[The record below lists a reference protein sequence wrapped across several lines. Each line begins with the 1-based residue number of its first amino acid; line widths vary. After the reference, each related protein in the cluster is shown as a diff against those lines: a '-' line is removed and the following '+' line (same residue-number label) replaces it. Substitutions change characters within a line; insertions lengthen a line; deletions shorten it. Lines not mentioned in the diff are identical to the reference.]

1 MSRRRPHSGS
11 STTPT
16 ARSRQSAGHG
26 LVEFALVI
34 PIFFVLLF
42 GLLDAGRFVFMSSV
56 LSQAAREGARLAA
69 VEASWI
75 GSTDP
80 SCGQVGGPVC
90 PATAAA
96 LKTDVVNAA
105 NRMVSPFGTIA
116 AANVY
121 ISCDPAGGSTPTGSW
136 TTGTACTGT
145 VGTTPGTG
153 ATGNLIS
160 VRVVL
165 TFTPFTPGLGQIGS
179 ITTSGS
185 ATMVSN

>member
-1 MSRRRPHSGS
+1 MTASRRIDGKSGRGPS
-11 STTPT
+11 SG
-16 ARSRQSAGHG
+16 QG

-34 PIFFVLLF
+34 PIFLVMVF
-42 GLLDAGRFVFMSSV
+42 GLLDAGRYVYMNSV

-69 VEASWI
+69 VESSWI

-80 SCGQVGGPVC
+80 SCNQVGGPVC
-90 PATAAA
+90 PATAAV
-96 LKTDVVNAA
+96 LKTDVLAAA
-105 NRMVSPFGTIA
+105 NRMVTPFGSVSSG
-116 AANVY
+116 NLY
-121 ISCDPAGGSTPTGSW
+121 ISCDPDLGPTPTGNW
-136 TTGTACTGT
+136 TSGTACTGA

-153 ATGNLIS
+153 ASGNLIS

-165 TFTPFTPGLGQIGS
+165 TFTPFTPVVSQIGT

>member
-1 MSRRRPHSGS
+1 MNGSRCGRGASVRRRRSGRGQ
-11 STTPT
+11 T
-16 ARSRQSAGHG
+16 
-26 LVEFALVI
+26 LVEFAIVL
-34 PIFFVLLF
+34 PIFVVMLF
-42 GLLDAGRFVFMSSV
+42 GLLDAARFVYMNSV
-56 LSQAAREGARLAA
+56 VSQAAREGARLGA

-80 SCGQVGGPVC
+80 SCGSIGGPVC

-96 LKTDVVNAA
+96 LKTDILAAA
-105 NRMVSPFGTIA
+105 NRMVAPFGSISSA
-116 AANVY
+116 DLFL
-121 ISCDPAGGSTPTGSW
+121 SCDPATGTTPTGNW

-145 VGTTPGTG
+145 VGTTAGTG
-153 ATGNLIS
+153 APGNLIS

-165 TFTPFTPGLGQIGS
+165 TFTPFTPGLSQLGT

>member
-1 MSRRRPHSGS
+1 MNGSSYVRGASTRRRRSGRGQ
-11 STTPT
+11 T
-16 ARSRQSAGHG
+16 
-26 LVEFALVI
+26 LVEFALVL
-34 PIFFVLLF
+34 PIFVVMLF
-42 GLLDAGRFVFMSSV
+42 GLLDTARFVYMNSV
-56 LSQAAREGARLAA
+56 VSQAAREGARLGA

-80 SCGQVGGPVC
+80 SCGTTGGPVC

-96 LKTDVVNAA
+96 LQADVLAAA
-105 NRMVSPFGTIA
+105 NRMVAPFASISS
-116 AANVY
+116 ANLY
-121 ISCDPAGGSTPTGSW
+121 ISCDPATGTAPTGNW

-145 VGTTPGTG
+145 VGTTAGTG
-153 ATGNLIS
+153 APGNLIS

-165 TFTPFTPGLGQIGS
+165 TFTPFTPGLSQLGT